1 MKENVLDLLMYLFE
15 NYIYDEPEATHDRE
29 SLSDSLE
36 EAGFSSNEIDRA
48 FAWLDGLAEQRSL
61 PELGAHES
69 SAVRI
74 FTEEECSRLDLE
86 ARGLILYLENTGVLD
101 PDRREQVL
109 DRLMAL
115 DDFEITME
123 DVKWVVLMV
132 LFNQPGQEAN
142 YAWMEDLMFEEEGE
156 YRH

>member
-15 NYIYDEPEATHDRE
+15 NYIYDEPETTPDRD
-29 SLSDSLE
+29 SLGDSLE
-36 EAGFSSNEIDRA
+36 EAGFSSAEIDRA
-48 FAWLDGLAEQRSL
+48 FSWLDGLAEQRRM
-61 PELGAHES
+61 PVMAGHES
-69 SAVRI
+69 NPVRL
-74 FTEEECSRLDLE
+74 FCDAECSRLDIDS
-86 ARGLILYLENTGVLD
+86 RGLILYLENIGVLD
-101 PDRREQVL
+101 PARREQVL

-115 DDFEITME
+115 EEEDIDME

-142 YAWMEDLMFEEEGE
+142 YAWMEDLMFDEEGE

>member
-15 NYIYDEPEATHDRE
+15 NYIYDEPETTPDRE

-36 EAGFSSNEIDRA
+36 EAGFSNAEIERA
-48 FAWLDGLAEQRSL
+48 FSWLDGLAEQRRM
-61 PELGAHES
+61 PVMTGHES
-69 SAVRI
+69 NPVRI
-74 FTEEECSRLDLE
+74 FCDDECSRLDVDS
-86 ARGLILYLENTGVLD
+86 RGLILYLENIGVLD
-101 PDRREQVL
+101 PARREQVL

-115 DDFEITME
+115 EEEDIDME

-142 YAWMEDLMFEEEGE
+142 YAWMEDLMFDEEGE